1 MTSLIHSAP
10 LIQKTFE
17 YANSPPS
24 VSHLS
29 DPLNNQEMFN
39 SWWNWRLCNMFG
51 GSRFSSPP
59 SVPIPCESITKRHER
74 IRIWNEI
81 ADKADKQAKRLYQ
94 IENKGK

>member
-1 MTSLIHSAP
+1 MSLFLHSTP
-10 LIQKTFE
+10 IQKTFE

-39 SWWNWRLCNMFG
+39 SWWNWRLCTMFG

-59 SVPIPCESITKRHER
+59 SVPIPCESIKKRQER

-81 ADKADKQAKRLYQ
+81 ADNADKKAKRIYQ